1 VIAAINARIE
11 NPTVFGAVIGVV
23 YFLYRV
29 LIERSSPAQVLVNAL
44 YIAAIAVLV
53 RIVMNRWRAARK

>member
-1 VIAAINARIE
+1 MIAAINARLE
-11 NPTVFGAVIGVV
+11 NPTVFGAVIGVL

-29 LIERSSPAQVLVNAL
+29 LVERSAPAQVLVNAL